1 MNALWV
7 LLELVSL
14 AALLVLVCVAV
25 IARERSR
32 PSIGRD
38 DSDEP
43 DWWPDFEREFALYA
57 ASQEAERSGE
67 SAPRPHL
74 RRTRRLS

>member
-14 AALLVLVCVAV
+14 AALLVLVGVAV
-25 IARERSR
+25 LARERSR
-32 PSIGRD
+32 PSFGGD

-57 ASQEAERSGE
+57 ASQEAQRSAE
-67 SAPRPHL
+67 SPPQPHL
-74 RRTRRLS
+74 RRPRRSG